1 MIAAA
6 SEFRQLRALP
16 PAFCPKVAVGIA
28 AVAIALVAAQL
39 LFATA
44 AKSAADEATQE
55 AQALLDKTLHRAEFG
70 EVTPGD
76 VALARYNL
84 LEMRLTAGQLSSD
97 AFCRAAEPEL
107 KAVAADVD
115 DDPAGQKKQ
124 WLDAVTGMSESTAKC
139 RAAAAA
145 TAGLLFDVKAVRYS
159 GDAVRQAE
167 AALAAVQTR
176 AAQGEAMPLDV
187 LRARLAVL
195 QAQYGANQV
204 SRAAFCHDA
213 VAQARELVK
222 AVVDAEAVGQTWLGD
237 EIAARRKVYD
247 VEARC
252 AG

>member
-1 MIAAA
+1 MTATAGESPQLHSSTLPVCAKAGSAGLVAA
-6 SEFRQLRALP
+6 
-16 PAFCPKVAVGIA
+16 
-28 AVAIALVAAQL
+28 ALVAAPL
-39 LFATA
+39 LFATTA
-44 AKSAADEATQE
+44 RSAPDEAIQD

-84 LEMRLTAGQLSSD
+84 LEMRLTAGQLSLD

-124 WLDAVTGMSESTAKC
+124 WLDAMTGMSESTAKC
-139 RAAAAA
+139 RAVAAA
-145 TAGLLFDVKAVRYS
+145 TASLLFDAKDIRYS
-159 GDAVRQAE
+159 DEAVRQAE

-176 AAQGEAMPLDV
+176 ATQGEATPLDV
-187 LRARLAVL
+187 LRARLALL
-195 QAQYGANQV
+195 QAQYGASQV
-204 SRAAFCHDA
+204 SRAGFCHDA
-213 VAQARELVK
+213 VAQAQELVK
-222 AVVDAEAVGQTWLGD
+222 AVVDAEAVGQTWLAD

-252 AG
+252 TG

>member
-1 MIAAA
+1 MTVTAC
-6 SEFRQLRALP
+6 EFRPLRTLP
-16 PAFCPKVAVGIA
+16 LVFYANAAGGA
-28 AVAIALVAAQL
+28 AVAAIALIAAQL
-39 LFATA
+39 LFATT
-44 AKSAADEATQE
+44 AKSAADEAIQDAE
-55 AQALLDKTLHRAEFG
+55 AMLDKTLHRAEFG

-84 LEMRLTAGQLSSD
+84 LEMRWKAGQLSLD

-107 KAVAADVD
+107 KAVATDVD

-139 RAAAAA
+139 RAAVAA
-145 TAGLLFDVKAVRYS
+145 TAGLLFDAKDVRYS
-159 GDAVRQAE
+159 DDAVRQAE
-167 AALAAVQTR
+167 AALASVQTR

-187 LRARLAVL
+187 SRARLALL
-195 QAQYGANQV
+195 QAQYGASQV

-213 VAQARELVK
+213 VAQAQELVK